1 MTEKQ
6 IKEMLELVNEFY
18 IKMGEEEYLFNKKIS
33 TLKESKKRKEMRK
46 NIFLEELEEYFEKD
60 LMKNE
65 LIIQLDAVTDM
76 FYVAAGNVL
85 EKSKSLENAYKIWT
99 NGGIWET
106 ETAEMLRKKSNFS
119 RELIL
124 KSFKEVHRSN
134 MTKITK
140 DGKVLRRAD
149 GKVIKPDTFEK
160 PNLSQFFEEEK

>member
-18 IKMGEEEYLFNKKIS
+18 IKTGEEEYLFNKKIS

-65 LIIQLDAVTDM
+65 LIIRLDAVTDM

-106 ETAEMLRKKSNFS
+106 ETAEILRKKSNFS
-119 RELIL
+119 QELIL

-140 DGKVLRRAD
+140 DGKVLRRED
-149 GKVIKPDTFEK
+149 GKVIKPDTFEE
-160 PNLSQFFEEEK
+160 PNLEQFFKE